1 MSRDRPFELAG
12 SKGLSLIK
20 SWKDQTPKAKEMHA
34 ALPCPMLIDQA
45 QGDLRIASGKS
56 YSRKRRDE
64 ASGVSASRSPDA
76 DAADFASRKSQLRR
90 ERPHPTSRKMRG

>member
-1 MSRDRPFELAG
+1 M
-12 SKGLSLIK
+12 
-20 SWKDQTPKAKEMHA
+20 
-34 ALPCPMLIDQA
+34 PCPMLIDQA

-64 ASGVSASRSPDA
+64 ASDVSASRSPDA

-90 ERPHPTSRKMRG
+90 ERPPTLLPEKRAGEACSGLRVGLAVDACQVALHHA